1 MKRISTTS
9 LRIFTESLR
18 KKAKEYLN
26 KFDKESR
33 SLFYALLVRD
43 YRSNA
48 RIRIEVLE
56 NLGRSNK
63 WDEDLIKTAL
73 KHAYEEME
81 GETLKNLV
89 DCDLLILA
97 ALVKNQDTNK
107 AYSEVSAFSYLLLRE
122 VRKPTLFH
130 ITNYLQNPG
139 LITLIKKKIDK
150 YYTMEL

>member
-9 LRIFTESLR
+9 VRIFTKNLR
-18 KKAKEYLN
+18 KKTKEYLN
-26 KFDKESR
+26 KFEKESR
-33 SLFYALLVRD
+33 SLFSALLLRD
-43 YRSNA
+43 YRSKA

-97 ALVKNQDTNK
+97 ALV
-107 AYSEVSAFSYLLLRE
+107 
-122 VRKPTLFH
+122 
-130 ITNYLQNPG
+130 
-139 LITLIKKKIDK
+139 
-150 YYTMEL
+150 

>member
-33 SLFYALLVRD
+33 SLFSALLVRD

-56 NLGRSNK
+56 NLRRSNK
-63 WDEDLIKTAL
+63 MDEDLIKKAL
-73 KHAYEEME
+73 EHAYEEME

-107 AYSEVSAFSYLLLRE
+107 AYSEVSAFSYLI
-122 VRKPTLFH
+122 V
-130 ITNYLQNPG
+130 
-139 LITLIKKKIDK
+139 
-150 YYTMEL
+150 